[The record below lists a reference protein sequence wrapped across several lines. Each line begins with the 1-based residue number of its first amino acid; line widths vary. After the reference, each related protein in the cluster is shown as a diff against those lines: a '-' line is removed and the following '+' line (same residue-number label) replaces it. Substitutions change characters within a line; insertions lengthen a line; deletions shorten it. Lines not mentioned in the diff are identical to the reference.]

1 MKTKHSLMTK
11 HFLMAKHSL
20 MFDKFFFERKT
31 FYGQPTQLNY
41 QTLTAEDI
49 RNMPMDQYVELRERL
64 IPHRRLRK
72 Y

>member
-1 MKTKHSLMTK
+1 
-11 HFLMAKHSL
+11 
-20 MFDKFFFERKT
+20 MFEKFFFERKT

-64 IPHRRLRK
+64 IPHHRHRVRK

>member
-1 MKTKHSLMTK
+1 MTSELPK
-11 HFLMAKHSL
+11 WTEQEK
-20 MFDKFFFERKT
+20 MFAKFFSKRRT

-41 QTLTAEDI
+41 QILTAEDI

-64 IPHRRLRK
+64 IPHHRLRK